1 MKTINKEELARQIAV
16 RCDTTAKNALRFID
30 ALEDVVIRAIAM
42 EDRVR
47 FNFGYIG
54 GKTQKPRRIVLPSG
68 EIIHVPEKHGQPYY
82 KPSKL
87 AKDY

>member
-1 MKTINKEELARQIAV
+1 MKTINKEELSKEIAS
-16 RCDTTAKNALRFID
+16 RCDTTISSAVKFID
-30 ALEDVVIRAIAM
+30 ALEDVVIRAIAL
-42 EDRVR
+42 ENRVR

-54 GKTQKPRRIVLPSG
+54 GKTQKPRKITLPNG

>member
-1 MKTINKEELARQIAV
+1 
-16 RCDTTAKNALRFID
+16 
-30 ALEDVVIRAIAM
+30 M